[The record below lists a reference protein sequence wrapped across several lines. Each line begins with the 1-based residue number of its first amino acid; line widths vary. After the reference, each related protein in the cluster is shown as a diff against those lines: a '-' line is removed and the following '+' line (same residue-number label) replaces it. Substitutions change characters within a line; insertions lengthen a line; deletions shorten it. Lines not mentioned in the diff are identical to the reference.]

1 MNSDEI
7 RQYAS
12 IAVRAMEQARG
23 IFLRSYGAEV
33 SWSAKSERDPV
44 SEVDLEIEAETRD
57 FLAARSDAD
66 FLGEESG
73 GDTPSSGLA
82 WVLDPVDGTVN
93 YLQGSPL
100 CGISLALL
108 QEGQPVL
115 GVIDLPILGELY
127 VGGQGLPATLNG
139 ATIHARSSDNLAE
152 CLVACG
158 DYSVGEGSVARNAVK
173 SRLTADLADR
183 AYRVRMLG
191 SAAIDLAWLSAGRHQ
206 ASITLSNNAWDM
218 AAGVA
223 IAQAS
228 GALVVG
234 SQGEVYTSES
244 RATIA
249 SAAVSVVQN
258 LVHAART
265 AGFTAASDHR
275 LR

>member
-7 RQYAS
+7 GQYAS
-12 IAVRAMEQARG
+12 VALKAMEQARG
-23 IFLRSYGAEV
+23 VFLKGYGVEV

-44 SEVDLEIEAETRD
+44 SEVDLEIESRTRD
-57 FLAARSDAD
+57 FLAARSDTD

-73 GDTPSSGLA
+73 GNIPSSGLA

-108 QEGQPVL
+108 QDGQPVL
-115 GVIDLPILGELY
+115 GVIDLPVLGELY
-127 VGGQGLPATLNG
+127 IGGEGLPATLNG
-139 ATIHARSSDNLAE
+139 TPIHARSGDDLAE

-173 SRLTADLADR
+173 SRLVAELADR

-223 IAQAS
+223 IAKAS
-228 GALVVG
+228 GAFVVG

-258 LVHAART
+258 LVRAAAT
-265 AGFTAASDHR
+265 AGFPGST
-275 LR
+275 